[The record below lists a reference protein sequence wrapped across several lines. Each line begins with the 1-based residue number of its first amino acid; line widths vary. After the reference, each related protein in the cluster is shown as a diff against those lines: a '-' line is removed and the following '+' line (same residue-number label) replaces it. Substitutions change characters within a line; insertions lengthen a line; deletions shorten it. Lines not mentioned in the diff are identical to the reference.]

1 MIAATW
7 LGCSHLPP
15 FHKVQM
21 RMMPLDMKNCGFYLV
36 YSSKVSRFF
45 WDRLFLQRAS
55 ELLSGLLKFITFLL
69 LKALRLVPAVSVKFY
84 IRVAK
89 IRNTYQNMWLSSS

>member
-21 RMMPLDMKNCGFYLV
+21 TMKRMMPLEMKNCGFYLV

-45 WDRLFLQRAS
+45 GTDYFCKEHQSFYPDYLY
-55 ELLSGLLKFITFLL
+55 ITFLL
-69 LKALRLVPAVSVKFY
+69 LTV
-84 IRVAK
+84 
-89 IRNTYQNMWLSSS
+89 